1 MTVYCPPLDTSV
13 GLRDWASTGV
23 SDMAHQVKRA
33 LEESLE
39 HYLETRLEFLLPEI
53 ENLYLDSDEASI
65 PVDTETILAAKQ
77 FAYSLPRLGP
87 IPEVSADPD
96 GEISFDWVGSSG
108 EMFSVSVN
116 KQNRLAY
123 AGWFGEKSRIHG
135 IEQLAEGCPQ
145 QIVRGIEKA
154 TRRDRIG

>member
-1 MTVYCPPLDTSV
+1 MTQYCPTFDNSL
-13 GLRDWASTGV
+13 GLRGWASSGV
-23 SDMAHQVKRA
+23 SEVARQGK
-33 LEESLE
+33 LSLE
-39 HYLETRLEFLLPEI
+39 KWLGHYLEPRLDLLLPEI
-53 ENLYLDSDEASI
+53 ENLCVASDETST
-65 PVDTETILAAKQ
+65 PVDLDTIRAAKQ
-77 FAYSLPRLGP
+77 FAYSLPRFGP
-87 IPEVSADPD
+87 LPEVSADPD
-96 GEISFDWVGSSG
+96 GEISFDWAGPSG

-154 TRRDRIG
+154 TR

>member
-1 MTVYCPPLDTSV
+1 MTVYCPPMETSL
-13 GLRDWASTGV
+13 GLRGWASTGV
-23 SDMAHQVKRA
+23 SDVARQVKLS
-33 LEESLE
+33 LEKSLE

-53 ENLYLDSDEASI
+53 ENLYMVSDETSI
-65 PVDTETILAAKQ
+65 PVDLDTVRAATQ
-77 FAYSLPRLGP
+77 FAYSLPRFGP

-96 GEISFDWVGSSG
+96 GEISFDWAGPSG
-108 EMFSVSVN
+108 EMFSVSVS

-145 QIVRGIEKA
+145 QIVRGIERA
-154 TRRDRIG
+154 IR